1 MVSSPPRR
9 PPQLTRSGIALAG
22 EELPLYAGSVHYWQL
37 EPEHWRPC
45 LQALV
50 DMGLRLVDTYVP
62 WAVHEV
68 LPGKLDL
75 GESNPRLDVVRFLRL
90 AAELGLRAIVSP
102 GPHIN
107 AELTYFGL
115 PERVVWDPA
124 CQARGPSGNPVLLP
138 MVPHMFPVPSYASQA
153 YLDEVRRYFH
163 LLGAALAPLRY
174 PEGPIVLL
182 QIDNEGALFFRDG
195 AYDQDYHPDAIG
207 QYRAFV
213 RARYDTITAL
223 GEAYGAHAR
232 VDDASRDDASGAPGL
247 RFSSLLPPRRF
258 AATDASQLAY
268 YLDWAAFQ
276 EQLLV
281 QALARFRKD
290 LEAAGLGGLP
300 TSHNFPMAQDTT
312 PLTAARVGQVVDLI
326 GYDYYHR
333 ASEGDRATVAR
344 RTSALATRCEA
355 LDLPAF
361 ACEIGAGFPPY
372 FPPLSERDSEFTVLS
387 ALAYGLRGFNLYM
400 AVERDRWIGAPV
412 DRRGRARPFAE
423 RWRKLCAALGEVDFH
438 RLRRHAPVRLL
449 VPRIERRLARVMHAF
464 GPATGA
470 LFSVMGQGARES
482 CFEDDLGLGYPL
494 AIEADTFVRSFE
506 QALDARGVP
515 YAHAS
520 GEDRDILVRGARWIV
535 CATSGGF
542 ADSLALELATA
553 AAAGT
558 RVTLGPRPRRFDG
571 AMRALGEV
579 DPLAG
584 VEVLEKTDPASAA
597 AAVSRAVEALGL
609 PHYASD
615 PDGIQVTVHH
625 DEAGEMRV
633 AFVINATAA
642 DVVARITLGA
652 DGSWRDLLDG
662 GSTRS
667 EDGLLE
673 LRVKPHSVRMLARGE

>member
-1 MVSSPPRR
+1 MVSTPPRR
-9 PPQLTRSGIALAG
+9 LPELTRSGIILSG
-22 EELPLYAGSVHYWQL
+22 QEVPLYAGSVHYWQL
-37 EPEHWRPC
+37 EPQDWRPC

-50 DMGLRLVDTYVP
+50 GMGLRLVDTYIP
-62 WAVHEV
+62 WGVHEV
-68 LPGKLDL
+68 GPGRLDL
-75 GESNPRLDVVRFLRL
+75 GETNPRLDVVRFLRL
-90 AAELGLRAIVSP
+90 AEELGLWAIVRP

-124 CQARGPSGNPVLLP
+124 CQARGPSGHPVLLP

-163 LLGAALAPLRY
+163 VLGAALSPLRY
-174 PEGPIVLL
+174 PDGPIVLL

-195 AYDQDYHPDAIG
+195 AYDQDYHPDALV
-207 QYRAFV
+207 QYRAFL
-213 RARYDTITAL
+213 RERYGTITSL
-223 GEAYGAHAR
+223 CDAYGDHVR
-232 VDDASRDDASGAPGL
+232 VDPTRDEEGAEAPGL
-247 RFSSLLPPRRF
+247 RFSNLLPPRRF
-258 AATDASQLAY
+258 AASDAGQLAY

-281 QALARFRKD
+281 GALTRFRAD
-290 LEAAGLGGLP
+290 LEAAGLGGVP

-312 PLTAARVGQVVDLI
+312 PLNAARVGQVVDLI

-344 RTSALATRCEA
+344 RTSALAARCDS
-355 LDLPAF
+355 LDRPAF
-361 ACEIGAGFPPY
+361 ACEMGAGFPPY
-372 FPPLSERDSEFTVLS
+372 FPPLSELDSEFTILA
-387 ALAYGLRGFNLYM
+387 ALAYGLRGFNVYM

-423 RWRKLCAALGEVDFH
+423 RWRKLCAALDEVGFH
-438 RLRRHAPVRLL
+438 RLRRQVPVRLV

-520 GEDRDILVRGARWIV
+520 GEDRDILVKGASWIV

-542 ADSLALELATA
+542 ADSLAVELA
-553 AAAGT
+553 AAAASGT

-571 AMRALGEV
+571 AMRPLRAL

-584 VEVLEKTDPASAA
+584 VELLERTDPASAD
-597 AAVSRAVEALGL
+597 AAVSRAVEGL
-609 PHYASD
+609 RLPRYASD
-615 PDGIQVTVHH
+615 PDPIQVTVHH
-625 DEAGEMRV
+625 DEDGEMRV
-633 AFVINATAA
+633 AFVINPTSS
-642 DVVARITLGA
+642 DLVARVTLGV
-652 DGSWRDLLDG
+652 DGSWRDLLEGDCTQ
-662 GSTRS
+662 SK
-667 EDGLLE
+667 DGLLE
-673 LRVKPHSVRMLARGE
+673 LRVKPHTVRFLARG